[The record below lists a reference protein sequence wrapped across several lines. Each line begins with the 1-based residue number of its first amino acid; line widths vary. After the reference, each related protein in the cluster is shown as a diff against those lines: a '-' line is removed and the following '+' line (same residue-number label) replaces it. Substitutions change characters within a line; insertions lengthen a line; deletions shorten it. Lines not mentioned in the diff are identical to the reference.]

1 MLVKTLRNMI
11 LVSGGLFNLGSPP
24 EVDPV
29 AQFGESLEI
38 VFNPFSFVLFNSFIV
53 SATFTVF
60 IKKTHP
66 PRTQTHSHPH
76 TQTHT
81 HTNTHRTKIITT
93 VQFNHK

>member
-38 VFNPFSFVLFNSFIV
+38 VFNPFSFVLFNSFTV
-53 SATFTVF
+53 SATFAVF
-60 IKKTHP
+60 IENTPSTHP
-66 PRTQTHSHPH
+66 DPLTP
-76 TQTHT
+76 T
-81 HTNTHRTKIITT
+81 HTNTHT
-93 VQFNHK
+93 